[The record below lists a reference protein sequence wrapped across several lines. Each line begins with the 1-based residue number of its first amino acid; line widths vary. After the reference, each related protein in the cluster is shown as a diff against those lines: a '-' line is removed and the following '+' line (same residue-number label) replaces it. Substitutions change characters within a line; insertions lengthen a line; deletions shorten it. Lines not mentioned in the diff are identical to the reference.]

1 MYSKQTFSSD
11 LELADKPPE
20 FKMKSM
26 TLKDNYRPI
35 NILPSISKIYERCL
49 NNQSQ
54 TYLDKTFSKNEGG
67 FRKRFNADNCLVSTI
82 EQLEESVR

>member
-1 MYSKQTFSSD
+1 
-11 LELADKPPE
+11 
-20 FKMKSM
+20 M

-67 FRKRFNADNCLVSTI
+67 FRKRFNAEHCLVSTI
-82 EQLEESVR
+82 EQLEESVDNGEVFCILIADLFKAFGCLYH